1 MDQLG
6 SDLQLQVLNLVL
18 ALRDITKKE
27 RKQLLDR
34 VHEDCC
40 RVREDMS
47 QMLSIQHYLVSLL
60 AETDP
65 FLLIWVRTSTL
76 AVTTDSIAAV
86 RYPSELLWQFR
97 SGLQQTNL
105 LGRRWKINRSHQQL
119 ITKDR
124 RQC

>member
-6 SDLQLQVLNLVL
+6 SNLQLQVENLVL

-27 RKQLLDR
+27 REQLLER

-47 QMLSIQHYLVSLL
+47 QMLSIQQYLASLL

-65 FLLIWVRTSTL
+65 FLLVWVRTSAL
-76 AVTTDSIAAV
+76 VMTTDSVAAV
-86 RYPSELLWQFR
+86 GYPS
-97 SGLQQTNL
+97 NL
-105 LGRRWKINRSHQQL
+105 F
-119 ITKDR
+119 
-124 RQC
+124 

>member
-6 SDLQLQVLNLVL
+6 SDLQLQVQNLVL

-27 RKQLLDR
+27 REELLDR

-47 QMLSIQHYLVSLL
+47 QMLSIQHYLASLL

-76 AVTTDSIAAV
+76 VTTTDSVAAL
-86 RYPSELLWQFR
+86 RYPSVQLR
-97 SGLQQTNL
+97 NVLQP
-105 LGRRWKINRSHQQL
+105 K
-119 ITKDR
+119 
-124 RQC
+124 

>member
-1 MDQLG
+1 MPYCPDWFQDSLKQDDSQVDQLG
-6 SDLQLQVLNLVL
+6 SDLQLQVQNLVL

-27 RKQLLDR
+27 REQLLDR

-47 QMLSIQHYLVSLL
+47 QMLSIQHYLASLL

-76 AVTTDSIAAV
+76 VMTTDNVAAV
-86 RYPSELLWQFR
+86 RYPSDLL
-97 SGLQQTNL
+97 
-105 LGRRWKINRSHQQL
+105 
-119 ITKDR
+119 
-124 RQC
+124 